1 MSKSSVSTDRP
12 KGRGIPGVKVRKIRA
27 GDITEIVSI
36 HESLRQIKVP
46 RKWIL
51 MVKGLMEG
59 RDRIG
64 FVALKDSHI
73 VGFIFGEIKGEGFG
87 LEQSG
92 WINWVGVHPKEM
104 GKEIGRTLSREIFR
118 FFNKKGIRD
127 VYTSVRWDS
136 ADMLSFFKS
145 VGFDR
150 SPFINLIRH
159 LD

>member
-1 MSKSSVSTDRP
+1 MSKSSVSTEKR
-12 KGRGIPGVKVRKIRA
+12 KSGGIRIRKIRT
-27 GDITEIVSI
+27 GDIAEIVSI

-51 MVKGLMEG
+51 MVKGLMVG

-64 FVALKDSHI
+64 LVALKDGRM

-92 WINWVGVHPKEM
+92 WINWIGVDPKEM
-104 GKEIGRTLSREIFR
+104 GKEIGRTLSHEIFR
-118 FFNKKGIRD
+118 FFKQRGVRD
-127 VYTSVRWDS
+127 IYTAVRWDS

-145 VGFDR
+145 IGFDR
-150 SPFINLIRH
+150 SPFINLIKH